1 MAKTKQEKKKD
12 EAAPKK
18 GKGGDQSN
26 KADANFVEEKVP
38 VRLKASYNEKV
49 VPELV
54 KKFGYKNKMQAP
66 RLAKISLNMGV
77 GEAVN
82 DSKLIDIAAKD
93 MEAIIGQRP
102 SIVKARKSVS
112 NFKLREG
119 MPIGVKATLRNAR
132 MYEFLDRFINISVP
146 RIRDF
151 KGLGDKSFD
160 GRGNY
165 TLGIK
170 EQVIFPEIN
179 VDNVTKVLGMDLTF
193 VTTAKTDEEALELL
207 KQLGMPFV
215 KRDAPANQ

>member
-1 MAKTKQEKKKD
+1 
-12 EAAPKK
+12 
-18 GKGGDQSN
+18 
-26 KADANFVEEKVP
+26 
-38 VRLKASYNEKV
+38 
-49 VPELV
+49 
-54 KKFGYKNKMQAP
+54 
-66 RLAKISLNMGV
+66 
-77 GEAVN
+77 
-82 DSKLIDIAAKD
+82 
-93 MEAIIGQRP
+93 
-102 SIVKARKSVS
+102 
-112 NFKLREG
+112 

-170 EQVIFPEIN
+170 EQVIFLEIN